1 MSLRCC
7 WVPSQPKLP
16 NLIPLWNPTDPWLIA
31 IFGTKLFSIQ
41 RSGLRDLEDILILD
55 GLTVSA
61 RWRGHITCSPRTSPP
76 DWKHVWNFR
85 LRSSRCQW
93 KLRVPCGSRRPRS
106 GWHSRCHYGARRN
119 QCNIKY
125 IAQLAL
131 AFRFPCRNRDKGV
144 PNLVLSWLG

>member
-7 WVPSQPKLP
+7 LP
-16 NLIPLWNPTDPWLIA
+16 NRSCQIWFHYGIRLIRGSLPFLAPSVSP
-31 IFGTKLFSIQ
+31 IQ

-76 DWKHVWNFR
+76 DWKHIWNFR

-106 GWHSRCHYGARRN
+106 GWHSRCYYGARRN